1 MISMDATALLNA
13 ADEELINWANTLLNT
28 LDLSG
33 FTTTAAQL

>member
-13 ADEELINWANTLLNT
+13 ADQELINWANTLLNT

-33 FTTTAAQL
+33 FTTPAAQL

>member
-1 MISMDATALLNA
+1 MISMDATALLAA

-33 FTTTAAQL
+33 FTATAAQL